1 MAGCID
7 FHSHILPGIDDGSAS
22 VEESLAMLRLSA
34 EEGIRHMVAT
44 PHFYAHRDTLER
56 FLEARSRSELAI
68 RKELAKHT
76 NLPQLSVGA
85 EVLFFRGISECDFLH
100 KLTVSGG
107 RCILIELPP
116 APWPEEVYRELAQI
130 RLKQG
135 ITPVIA
141 HIDRYVGPFRNRE
154 IPKRLAQLP
163 VLVQANG
170 DFFLRRTTS
179 SLAMKLLKADQIQLL
194 GSDCHN
200 MTDRKP
206 NLGPV
211 LQHIEH
217 KLGRDVLSRIRSYE
231 GMLLDLEPTP

>member
-1 MAGCID
+1 MDGCVD
-7 FHSHILPGIDDGSAS
+7 FHSHILPEMDDGSAS

-34 EEGIRHMVAT
+34 EQGIRHVVAT
-44 PHFYAHRDTLER
+44 PHFYAHRDTLDR
-56 FLEARSRSELAI
+56 FLEARDRSEAVL
-68 RKELAKHT
+68 REEMKKC
-76 NLPQLSVGA
+76 NGLPRLHMGA

-100 KLTVSGG
+100 KLTISGK

-116 APWPEEVYRELAQI
+116 APWPEEIYRELAQI

-170 DFFLRRTTS
+170 AFFLQRSTAS
-179 SLAMKLLKADQIQLL
+179 MAMKLLQADQIQLL

-200 MTDRKP
+200 MSQRKP
-206 NLGPV
+206 NLGPA
-211 LQHIEH
+211 LQRIVR
-217 KLGRDVLSRIRSYE
+217 KLDRDVLSRMHSYE
-231 GMLLDLEPTP
+231 EMLLEVDPTP

>member
-1 MAGCID
+1 MDGWVD

-34 EEGIRHMVAT
+34 EQGIRHVVAT

-56 FLEARSRSELAI
+56 FLEARNRAEKAL
-68 RKELAKHT
+68 REEMEKHSG
-76 NLPQLSVGA
+76 LPRLHVGA
-85 EVLFFRGISECDFLH
+85 EVLFFRGISECDFLQE
-100 KLTVSGG
+100 LTFLGK

-116 APWPEEVYRELAQI
+116 APWPEEVYRELAQL

-135 ITPVIA
+135 IIPIIA

-170 DFFLRRTTS
+170 EFFLKRSTA
-179 SLAMKLLKADQIQLL
+179 SLAGKLLQADQIQLL

-200 MTDRKP
+200 MSHRKP
-206 NLGPV
+206 NLRPA
-211 LQHIEH
+211 LQRIAG
-217 KLGRDVLSRIRSYE
+217 KLDRDVLSRLHSYE
-231 GMLLDLEPTP
+231 EMLLEMEPTP